1 MQYYVQLQDI
11 EQSTSPDKRVLPF
24 ESNAVDADEPPVQA
38 KDTGIKRFLVLP
50 CFAPVKRRK
59 IEVLVNY
66 SKSLIVTSASHMAKI
81 KELALQR
88 EVAIVERIQTQKVVL
103 EKRVYREW
111 NKAVRIAE
119 KQAQRAKRDAL
130 KATKQRERQTVKAVK
145 EHQNKQ
151 KKMHRKHPGW
161 LRRKRSRQ

>member
-1 MQYYVQLQDI
+1 
-11 EQSTSPDKRVLPF
+11 
-24 ESNAVDADEPPVQA
+24 
-38 KDTGIKRFLVLP
+38 
-50 CFAPVKRRK
+50 
-59 IEVLVNY
+59 
-66 SKSLIVTSASHMAKI
+66 MAKI

-88 EVAIVERIQTQKVVL
+88 DVTIVERIQTQKVVL

-130 KATKQRERQTVKAVK
+130 KATKQRERQTARAVK